1 MEQLLKEG
9 FSHDQ
14 VFTAGQSLRRL
25 VMGLFPFDDNCHG
38 ECQVLRM
45 MMEVGRTEEEEQEEL
60 RRQIHNFENDP
71 SVIIGATIILSTIT
85 MWS

>member
-1 MEQLLKEG
+1 
-9 FSHDQ
+9 
-14 VFTAGQSLRRL
+14 
-25 VMGLFPFDDNCHG
+25 
-38 ECQVLRM
+38 

-71 SVIIGATIILSTIT
+71 SVIIVATIILSTIT

>member
-1 MEQLLKEG
+1 M
-9 FSHDQ
+9 
-14 VFTAGQSLRRL
+14 
-25 VMGLFPFDDNCHG
+25 
-38 ECQVLRM
+38 RM

-85 MWS
+85 TWS